1 MFLHRSMRVAG
12 LAAAIVLCS
21 GAASPGA
28 EQVLI
33 TEAEAKLPP
42 AAGAVAMSSRGVTRG
57 PRVELRS
64 PDKGAALASP
74 LHLQIRFT
82 SFGGAKVDPGSVK
95 VTYMKSPAVD
105 LTSRVKAFTQ
115 PTGIDLP
122 AAVLPDGEHLIRVD
136 VVDDGGRAATAS
148 FVLKVGSR

>member
-1 MFLHRSMRVAG
+1 MFLQGSMRIVG
-12 LAAAIVLCS
+12 LTTAIALWAVVGS
-21 GAASPGA
+21 SGA

-33 TEAEAKLPP
+33 TEAEARLPP
-42 AAGAVAMSSRGVTRG
+42 APGAVAMSSRGVTRG

-64 PDKGAALASP
+64 PDKGASPASP
-74 LHLQIRFT
+74 VHLQIRFT
-82 SFGGAKVDPGSVK
+82 SFGGAKIDSGSVK

-136 VVDDGGRAATAS
+136 VVDDGGRASTAI
-148 FVLKVGSR
+148 FMLKIGAR